1 MKFNFWQM
9 LGVLL
14 IAGGAALFIYR
25 EMHKTAAIPNPAPV
39 TQPAK

>member
-14 IAGGAALFIYR
+14 LAAGAALLIYR
-25 EMHKTAAIPNPAPV
+25 EMHKPVPTPSPAPV